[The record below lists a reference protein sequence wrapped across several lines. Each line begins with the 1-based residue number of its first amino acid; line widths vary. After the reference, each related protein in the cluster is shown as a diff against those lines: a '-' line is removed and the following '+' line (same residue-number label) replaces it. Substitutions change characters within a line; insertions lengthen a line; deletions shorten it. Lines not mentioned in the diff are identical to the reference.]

1 VMAQGTLFLMQSISR
16 KPCDGACGA
25 TSDDG

>member
-1 VMAQGTLFLMQSISR
+1 VMAQGTLFFMQSIRR

-25 TSDDG
+25 TSDDS